1 MTQGAEFP
9 ALKYGQNNTTATP
22 TTSGPDGLKAQEISE
37 DDVIGFDALYD
48 SAMRCRK
55 GVLWKDSVAAYYH
68 RAVERTDKLSR
79 ELRDGTYK
87 PAPPKH
93 FTITSPKRR
102 EIASVAFRDR
112 VYQRSLNDNLVY
124 PVMTRS
130 FIYDNWACQ
139 TGKGTDPARDRLK
152 EFMRKYY
159 RKCGVDGWVAQ
170 FDIHGYYPNMRHD
183 VAEANFR
190 KKLPE
195 WGYRRVEKILR
206 GQYDGEVGYN
216 PGSQLIQIAGISL
229 LNDLDHMIKEEMRVK
244 YYIRYMDDLI
254 MIHHDREFLEDC
266 MYGVKAELNALGF
279 EVNEK
284 KTRIYPLRE
293 GIVFLG
299 FRFRLTETGKVLM
312 HPDPAKIK
320 TARKKYRRL
329 VAKAKR
335 GECTKESVDASWA
348 TWISHLSKGNTFKLI
363 QRLNEFYRELWEG
376 KENETEETGNESG
389 GSGEAGE
396 LGGSSDQEC
405 CQH

>member
-9 ALKYGQNNTTATP
+9 ALKYEQNNTNATL
-22 TTSGPDGLKAQEISE
+22 TTSGPDELKAREISE
-37 DDVIGFDALYD
+37 EDVIGFDALYD

-68 RAVERTDKLSR
+68 RAIERTDKLSQ
-79 ELRDGTYK
+79 ELHDGKYK

-93 FTITSPKRR
+93 FVVTSPKRR

-139 TGKGTDPARDRLK
+139 TGKGTDQARNRLK
-152 EFMRKYY
+152 EFLRQYY
-159 RKCGVDGWVAQ
+159 RKCGADGWVAQ
-170 FDIHGYYPNMRHD
+170 FDIHGYYPNMRHE
-183 VAEANFR
+183 VVEANFR

-195 WGYRRVEKILR
+195 WGYQRVEKILR
-206 GQYDGEVGYN
+206 DQYGGDVGYN

-229 LNDLDHMIKEEMRVK
+229 LNDLDHMAKERMRVK
-244 YYIRYMDDLI
+244 HYIRYMDDFI
-254 MIHHDREFLEDC
+254 MIHNDREFLEGC
-266 MYGVKAELNALGF
+266 MDKVKVELSTLGF

-284 KTRIYPLRE
+284 KTRIYPLKE
-293 GIVFLG
+293 GIMFLG
-299 FRFRLTETGKVLM
+299 FCFQLTDTGKVLM

-335 GECTKESVDASWA
+335 GECTKESVDSSWA
-348 TWISHLSKGNTFKLI
+348 TWINHLSKGNTYKLI
-363 QRLNEFYRELWEG
+363 QRLNKYYKELWEE
-376 KENETEETGNESG
+376 KANVSEKTGVESS
-389 GSGEAGE
+389 GSGRA
-396 LGGSSDQEC
+396 
-405 CQH
+405 